1 MLEILHFVQ
10 NDGTSFEI
18 SPQTNTMINLLIK
31 RMAENGPKHN
41 PKGCLRHKI
50 NILDVMAKHIYL
62 LNYLL
67 C

>member
-41 PKGCLRHKI
+41 PKVRRTPME
-50 NILDVMAKHIYL
+50 DA
-62 LNYLL
+62 
-67 C
+67 